1 MRAMELPLSNSRLAV
16 LYCRSIA
23 LVVAGLAVQNH
34 WDCQLVRHYAAKDC
48 VPFISGV
55 SRFRIF
61 GPRPRDNWNLHDLGF

>member
-34 WDCQLVRHYAAKDC
+34 WDC
-48 VPFISGV
+48 
-55 SRFRIF
+55 
-61 GPRPRDNWNLHDLGF
+61 